1 MFLLLGFNPY
11 LIFILV
17 FVYIYLDLYYT
28 KNKVPYFRL
37 LHVSL
42 LFVLFLTGAEAVKI
56 NEFFVWYTPVI
67 AVVILMSIL
76 FNDLHLSF
84 ITALTISLFSSNRFE
99 YVLIFMVTG
108 IIASLL
114 SKNLTTLKSII
125 RTFLL
130 CGVIQVVLVF
140 LLSNF
145 SIERHMLTEYMHI
158 MLSAGI
164 YGMLLLGFIGFGV
177 IHLLEYLFNIITN
190 MSLVELAD
198 YNNPIL
204 KKLSLIAP
212 GTYHHSLMVGNLS
225 DAASEKIGANS
236 LLARVGAYY
245 HDIGK
250 LDKPEYFAENQLMQ
264 FSKHENLTPS
274 ISKMVITNHVRQGVE
289 LANNYKLNKRIIDF
303 IQEHHGTSIV
313 FYFYMRALEEQQENI
328 PGEEEFR
335 YPGPKPR
342 SKETAIV
349 LLADSV
355 EAATRTLDEPQP
367 GKIEELVHK
376 IINNKF
382 IDGQL
387 DQCDLTLKN
396 LEQIGQTFTRMLT
409 SIYHSRIQ
417 YPEEK
422 QNANPK
428 KSTEKNSSAAKKDNT
443 KYRNNK

>member
-1 MFLLLGFNPY
+1 
-11 LIFILV
+11 V
-17 FVYIYLDLYYT
+17 FVLALVYIYLDLYYT

-37 LHVSL
+37 LHIML
-42 LFVLFLTGAEAVKI
+42 LFVLFLAGTELVKI
-56 NEFFVWYTPVI
+56 NGFFIWYTPVI
-67 AVVILMSIL
+67 ATVILVSIL

-84 ITALTISLFSSNRFE
+84 ITALTVALFSSQRLE
-99 YVLIFMVTG
+99 YVFIFMIIG
-108 IIASLL
+108 ICASLL
-114 SKNLTTLKSII
+114 SRNLTTLKSII
-125 RTFLL
+125 RTFLV
-130 CGVIQVVLVF
+130 CGIIQVALVF
-140 LLSNF
+140 LLNNF
-145 SIERHMLTEYMHI
+145 SIEKQLLREYMHI
-158 MLSAGI
+158 ILSAGVS
-164 YGMLLLGFIGFGV
+164 GMILLGFLGFGV
-177 IHLLEYLFNIITN
+177 IHLLEYLFNVATDI
-190 MSLVELAD
+190 SLLELAD

-204 KKLSLIAP
+204 KKMSFSAP

-225 DAASEKIGANS
+225 DAAAERIGANS
-236 LLARVGAYY
+236 LLSRVGAYY

-250 LDKPEYFAENQLMQ
+250 LDKPEYFAENQFLQ
-264 FSKHENLTPS
+264 SSKHEKLTPT
-274 ISKMVITNHVRQGVE
+274 ISKMVITNHVRHGVE
-289 LANNYKLNKRIIDF
+289 LANNYKLNKRIVDF
-303 IQEHHGTSIV
+303 IQEHHGTSVV

-387 DQCDLTLKN
+387 DECALTLKN

-409 SIYHSRIQ
+409 SIYHSRIN

-422 QNANPK
+422 QNANLK
-428 KSTEKNSSAAKKDNT
+428 KSTEKNSSAAKKD
-443 KYRNNK
+443 KKQYKNN